1 MSVRV
6 MTDVWAIDLPDSQK
20 IVLLAL
26 ADCANDEG
34 HCWPSMATLSKK
46 CSKGERT
53 VQGVIKELVK
63 AGHLTRK
70 EVLGK
75 GCNYYVHPR
84 RDCAPAENTPPQGTA
99 KTPAASAD
107 KPLRTVIVDKAKA
120 LPTARPKPEKPK
132 WDLPSWIPADAW
144 EGFEEMRKAIRKPMT
159 DRARNMIV
167 CELEKLRG
175 PPGHILDQSTRN
187 NWQDVYELKD
197 KSNGQHGNQND
208 GMGRTERAA
217 ERLKQQ
223 LSGGAGRTE
232 QGAAGFAALPS
243 GQGNR
248 IIDAEPSPMRAI
260 GHVGQ

>member
-1 MSVRV
+1 

-53 VQGVIKELVK
+53 VQGVIKDLVK

-84 RDCAPAENTPPQGTA
+84 RDCAPAEAAPPQGTA
-99 KTPAASAD
+99 QTPAASAD
-107 KPLRTVIVDKAKA
+107 KPSRTIIVDKAKA
-120 LPTARPKPEKPK
+120 LPTASAKSEKPK
-132 WDLPSWIPADAW
+132 WILPDWIPVDAW
-144 EGFEEMRKAIRKPMT
+144 DGFEEMRNKIRKPMT
-159 DRARNMIV
+159 DRARGMIV
-167 CELEKLRG
+167 TELQKLRG
-175 PPGHILDQSTRN
+175 PPGAILDQSTRN
-187 NWQDVYELKD
+187 NWQDVFELRD
-197 KSNGQHGNQND
+197 KANGQSGNQTD

-223 LSGGAGRTE
+223 ISGGSSGT
-232 QGAAGFAALPS
+232 
-243 GQGNR
+243 GQGTSRFDAMQSGPGYR
-248 IIDAEPSPMRAI
+248 ITDAKPNPVRSLGYVR
-260 GHVGQ
+260 